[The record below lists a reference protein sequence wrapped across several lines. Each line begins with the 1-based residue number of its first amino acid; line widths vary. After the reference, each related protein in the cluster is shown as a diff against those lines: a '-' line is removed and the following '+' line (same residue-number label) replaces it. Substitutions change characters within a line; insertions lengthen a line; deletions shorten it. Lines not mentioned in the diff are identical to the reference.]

1 MKQVKV
7 TELARTRRKNNFAG
21 LKEKKFAS
29 CGALLSWLVVF
40 ILFSC
45 AALKI
50 VATLQFYQELTLNSL
65 GLLTGAVFAGSN

>member
-1 MKQVKV
+1 MDEARETGQGYR
-7 TELARTRRKNNFAG
+7 LARTIFAG
-21 LKEKKFAS
+21 LKEKIFAS

-50 VATLQFYQELTLNSL
+50 VAT
-65 GLLTGAVFAGSN
+65 